1 MNVNIFIFGQLEDVT
16 GTSVISI
23 NHVADTD
30 LLLNKLYTQYP
41 LLKEKKFLIA
51 VDNQIIHKKTE
62 ILKIQR
68 SMLWWLPPYVTV
80 GLLDAIQA

>member
-1 MNVNIFIFGQLEDVT
+1 MNVNILIFGQLKDIT

-41 LLKEKKFLIA
+41 LLKEKNFLIA

-62 ILKIQR
+62 IGEQVKIA
-68 SMLWWLPPYVTV
+68 LLPPFS
-80 GLLDAIQA
+80 GG

>member
-1 MNVNIFIFGQLEDVT
+1 M
-16 GTSVISI
+16 S
-23 NHVADTD
+23 
-30 LLLNKLYTQYP
+30 K
-41 LLKEKKFLIA
+41 
-51 VDNQIIHKKTE
+51 IHKKTG